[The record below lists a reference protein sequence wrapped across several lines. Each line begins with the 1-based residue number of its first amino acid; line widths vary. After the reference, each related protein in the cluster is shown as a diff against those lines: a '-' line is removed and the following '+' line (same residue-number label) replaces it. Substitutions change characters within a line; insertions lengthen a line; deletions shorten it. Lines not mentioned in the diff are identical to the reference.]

1 MSPAHSKH
9 PGIAGGVL
17 HMCLTV
23 AAFGLCAGVAGGNA
37 NRHAL
42 DRRVLEQ
49 LRHGGDPARRDSFG
63 EQCRGVIAV

>member
-1 MSPAHSKH
+1 
-9 PGIAGGVL
+9 
-17 HMCLTV
+17 MCLTV